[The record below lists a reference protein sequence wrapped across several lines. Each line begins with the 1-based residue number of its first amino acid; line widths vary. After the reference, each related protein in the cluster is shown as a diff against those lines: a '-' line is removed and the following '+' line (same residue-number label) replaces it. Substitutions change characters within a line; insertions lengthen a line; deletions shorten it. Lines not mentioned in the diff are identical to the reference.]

1 VANVIRLRHRRQRRQ
16 SVYNI
21 VGSTLMARTKEP
33 KSEDGRAESGMV
45 LWDRMFPLGGIFPSP
60 PATGSGQRCTLC
72 LFCRNIVPYKE
83 IGIKESNH
91 DVRTLTGSS

>member
-1 VANVIRLRHRRQRRQ
+1 VANVIRLRPRRQRRQ

-45 LWDRMFPLGGIFPSP
+45 LWDRMFPLGGYSP
-60 PATGSGQRCTLC
+60 PHQLRGLGSDVHCV
-72 LFCRNIVPYKE
+72 FFAE
-83 IGIKESNH
+83 ISCPIRKSG
-91 DVRTLTGSS
+91 

>member
-45 LWDRMFPLGGIFPSP
+45 LWDRMFPLGGDIPLPTSYGVWAAMYTVSFLPKYR
-60 PATGSGQRCTLC
+60 AL
-72 LFCRNIVPYKE
+72 
-83 IGIKESNH
+83 
-91 DVRTLTGSS
+91 